1 MQNSVIKG
9 FLSFFVSFGRF
20 LLLAL
25 ICAAL
30 GFVVVWPLWYFAVK
44 FPNVYSFVVLIVS
57 ILLAV
62 FFISRKFIKTLKQK
76 TTEEKK
82 SYLFNIFRSFFLC
95 FICLLGL
102 LISVL
107 LILNQMRFLGI
118 SIFVVFA
125 IIFGVCVIVIK
136 KK

>member
-1 MQNSVIKG
+1 MQNSVFKG
-9 FLSFFVSFGRF
+9 FLSFFIYLGRF

-25 ICAAL
+25 ICAVL
-30 GFVVVWPLWYFAVK
+30 GFVVVWPLWYFAVNS
-44 FPNVYSFVVLIVS
+44 PNLYSFIVLLVAS
-57 ILLAV
+57 LLV
-62 FFISRKFIKTLKQK
+62 IFFISRKIVKSLKQK

-82 SYLFNIFRSFFLC
+82 SYLFNIFRSLLLI

-102 LISVL
+102 FISIS

-118 SIFVVFA
+118 AIFVVFS

>member
-1 MQNSVIKG
+1 MQNSVFKG
-9 FLSFFVSFGRF
+9 FLSFFISLGRF

-25 ICAAL
+25 ICAVL
-30 GFVVVWPLWYFAVK
+30 GFVVVWPLWYFAVNS
-44 FPNVYSFVVLIVS
+44 PNLYSFIVLLVAS
-57 ILLAV
+57 LLV
-62 FFISRKFIKTLKQK
+62 IFFISRKIVKSLKQK

-82 SYLFNIFRSFFLC
+82 SYLFNIFRSLLLI
-95 FICLLGL
+95 FICFLGL
-102 LISVL
+102 FISIS

-118 SIFVVFA
+118 AIFVVFS

>member
-1 MQNSVIKG
+1 MTDSVFKG
-9 FLSFFVSFGRF
+9 FLSFFISLGKI

-25 ICAAL
+25 ICGAL
-30 GFVVVWPLWYFAVK
+30 GFVVVFPLWYFAVK
-44 FPNVYSFVVLIVS
+44 SPNLYSFVVLIVA
-57 ILLAV
+57 ILVAV
-62 FFISRKFIKTLKQK
+62 FFISRKFIKALKQK
-76 TTEEKK
+76 TSEEKK
-82 SYLFNIFRSFFLC
+82 SYLFNIFRKSVLF

-102 LISVL
+102 VISVL

-118 SIFVVFA
+118 AVFVVFA